1 MGPLEGIKVLGFTHF
16 AQAPFALQTL
26 GDLGADVINIER
38 PGSGDFNRSQY
49 AEECLNG
56 ESPFFLAMNRNKR
69 SMTLD
74 MKNEKA
80 KAVIQDLIRNT
91 DVIVSNF
98 RPGVLDK
105 LGFGYEEA
113 KKLNPRIIYAHAVGY
128 GRKGPY
134 EKLPGQDLM
143 AQCLSGY
150 TYLVGKD
157 GPPQTGGTFLVDM
170 YSAGMLTVGIL
181 AALINR
187 DRGGESQEVEVS
199 LLNSALHLQCQE
211 LTHYMNTGRKPQRP
225 KKFSGQV
232 QSWAPYGIY
241 ATKDGYLCL
250 SVVAEN
256 KVDDLGAVLGIEN
269 LKEVMP
275 DKEAMFRDRDKIY
288 DVLQAALD
296 QNRTDYWIEEL
307 QKVGIW
313 CGRVNDYEQTVNDP
327 QVIYNEMIQ
336 NISHPVAGDIRVVN
350 CPIGFSKMPASIRKA
365 PPLLGE
371 HNEEILKELG
381 YTDEKI
387 EELKGEN
394 IF

>member
-1 MGPLEGIKVLGFTHF
+1 MGPLNGIKILGFTHF

-49 AEECLNG
+49 KEACLNG

-74 MKNEKA
+74 MKQEKA
-80 KAVIQDLIRNT
+80 KDVVRDLIRNT

-150 TYLVGKD
+150 AYLVGKD
-157 GPPQTGGTFLVDM
+157 GPPQTGGTFLADM

-181 AALINR
+181 AALVSR
-187 DRGGESQEVEVS
+187 DRGGQSQEVEVS

-211 LTHYMNTGRKPQRP
+211 LTHYMNTGRKPERP
-225 KKFSGQV
+225 KNFSGQV

-250 SVVAEN
+250 SVVDKD
-256 KVDDLGAVLGIEN
+256 KVGDLGHVLGIEN
-269 LKEVMP
+269 LESIMP
-275 DKEAMFRDRDKIY
+275 DKEVMFRDRDKIY
-288 DVLQAALD
+288 DVLQEALSKKE
-296 QNRTDYWIEEL
+296 TDHWIGRL
-307 QKVGIW
+307 QKAGIW
-313 CGRVNDYEQTVNDP
+313 CGRVNDYDQVVKDP
-327 QVIYNEMIQ
+327 QVIYNEMIRT
-336 NISHPVAGDIRVVN
+336 ISHPVAGQIKVVN
-350 CPIGFSKMPASIRKA
+350 CPIGFSKTPAEIRMA

-371 HNEEILKELG
+371 HNEEILRELG
-381 YTDEKI
+381 YSDEKI
-387 EELKGEN
+387 NELKGEG

>member
-1 MGPLEGIKVLGFTHF
+1 MGPLEGIKILGFTHF
-16 AQAPFALQTL
+16 AQAPFSLQTL

-38 PGSGDFNRSQY
+38 PDVGDFNRSQY

-74 MKNEKA
+74 MKNDRA
-80 KAVIQDLIRNT
+80 KEIINELIRKT
-91 DVIVSNF
+91 DVIVTNF

-105 LGFGYEEA
+105 LGFGYEAA
-113 KKLNPRIIYAHAVGY
+113 KELNPRVIYAHAVGY
-128 GRKGPY
+128 GRSGPY

-157 GPPQTGGTFLVDM
+157 GPPQTGGTFLIDM

-187 DRGGESQEVEVS
+187 DKTGESQEVEVS

-211 LTHYMNTGRKPQRP
+211 LTHYMNTGRLPQRP
-225 KKFSGQV
+225 KNYSGEV
-232 QSWAPYGIY
+232 LSWAPYGIY
-241 ATKDGYLCL
+241 ATKDGYICV
-250 SVVAEN
+250 SVVAVD
-256 KVDDLGAVLGIEN
+256 KVDYLGSVLGIEN
-269 LKEVMP
+269 LSEIMP
-275 DKEAMFRDRDKIY
+275 NREIMFRDRDAIFEI
-288 DVLQAALD
+288 LQDKLKL
-296 QNRTDYWIEEL
+296 NTTNYWIEEL
-307 QKVGIW
+307 QKGGIW
-313 CGRVNDYEQTVNDP
+313 CGKVNDYSETVKDP

-336 NISHPVAGDIRVVN
+336 TISHPVAGEIKVVN
-350 CPIGFSKMPASIRKA
+350 CPIGFSKTPASIRKA

-381 YTDEKI
+381 YSDEEIKD
-387 EELKGEN
+387 LKGEG

>member
-1 MGPLEGIKVLGFTHF
+1 MGPLEGIKILGFTHF

-26 GDLGADVINIER
+26 GDLGADIINIER
-38 PGSGDFNRSQY
+38 PAVGDFNRFQY
-49 AEECLNG
+49 AEDCLNG

-69 SMTLD
+69 SMSLN
-74 MKNEKA
+74 MKNDKA
-80 KAVIQDLIRNT
+80 KEIIRKLIAKS
-91 DVIVSNF
+91 DVVVSNF

-105 LGFGYEEA
+105 LGFGYEAA
-113 KKLNPRIIYAHAVGY
+113 KELNPKIIYAQAVGY
-128 GRKGPY
+128 GSKGPY

-170 YSAGMLTVGIL
+170 YSAGMLAVGIL
-181 AALINR
+181 SALINR
-187 DRGGESQEVEVS
+187 LRTGEGQEVEVS

-211 LTHYMNTGRKPQRP
+211 LTHYMNTGRKPERP
-225 KKFSGQV
+225 KKYSGQV

-241 ATKDGYLCL
+241 STKDGYICL
-250 SVVAEN
+250 SIVAQD
-256 KVDDLGAVLGIEN
+256 KVEDLGRVLGIED
-269 LKEVMP
+269 LTAYMP
-275 DKEAMFRDRDKIY
+275 DKKTMFDKRDEIY
-288 DVLQAALD
+288 EVLQAQLNK
-296 QNRTDYWIEEL
+296 QGSDYWIEEL

-313 CGRVNDYEQTVNDP
+313 CGKVKDYEETVQDP
-327 QVIYNEMIQ
+327 QVIYNGMIKT
-336 NISHPVAGDIRVVN
+336 IPHPVAGNIKVIN
-350 CPIGFSKMPASIRKA
+350 CPIDFSKTPASIRKA

-381 YTDEKI
+381 YTDEMI
-387 EELKGEN
+387 QELKGEN